1 MLAKRLLHWSG
12 VAALVLVVGLTVA
25 FFAEATAAGQTS
37 GTGSEQ
43 AGTVTVIGRGE
54 AVGRP
59 DRAEIQVGVDT
70 FADSVEAATSEN
82 QASVAAIMTALQEL
96 GIAEEDIQTTNY
108 SLFAE
113 QRYGENGPEG
123 IAGYRVTNQVN
134 VVIHDITRVG
144 EVLQTVTEAGANN
157 IFGVRFSVADPAALE
172 NEARSAAMA
181 DARTRAEALAQL
193 GQVELGQMVTISEV
207 VGQPSLLEGR
217 GGGVVMAEEAAA
229 RPGINPGQMAFQVQV
244 QVAFAID

>member
-1 MLAKRLLHWSG
+1 MLAKRLVRWSG
-12 VAALVLVVGLTVA
+12 VAALVLAVGLLVA
-25 FFAEATAAGQTS
+25 FFVDATAAGQA
-37 GTGSEQ
+37 SEEGIGR
-43 AGTVTVIGRGE
+43 AGTVSVVGRGE

-59 DRAEIQVGVDT
+59 DRAEVQVGVDT
-70 FADSVEAATSEN
+70 FAQSVEAATAEN
-82 QASVAAIMTALQEL
+82 QGSVAAIMTALQEL
-96 GIAEEDIQTTNY
+96 GLAEEDIQTTNY

-193 GQVELGQMVTISEV
+193 GQVELGPIVTISEV
-207 VGQPSLLEGR
+207 VGQPTLLEGR
-217 GGGVVMAEEAAA
+217 GGGAIVADEAAA
-229 RPGINPGQMAFQVQV
+229 RPGISPGQMTFQVQL